1 MDLYYVSG
9 NLNVDSNTTS
19 VVPKQSHKD
28 NKITAPGTTS
38 LSNLIIS
45 ETGQLNTRN
54 ISFNLNNPIMLLI
67 PQLK

>member
-38 LSNLIIS
+38 LSNLIIVKQVNWIL
-45 ETGQLNTRN
+45 E
-54 ISFNLNNPIMLLI
+54 ISHLI
-67 PQLK
+67 